1 MDANT
6 LPEIFAHFG
15 KNVKVML
22 VIRHGYKTADGN
34 LTPECVNDVM
44 NDGFPGLTPSIN
56 VLQHGSDFTRTDE
69 TGVAAAVWIRNNGG
83 TITKDLPADS
93 RLGNAQVFAMY
104 NDKVKVQMKEKGW
117 KNYETLAKTNPAG
130 LLRFETELTGF
141 VRETFYQ
148 LETGDVA
155 LIPAHSP
162 TVEAMY
168 NTFSEDRD
176 RRIQFA
182 ELEGIFLVQTE
193 NEDIF
198 VYR

>member
-1 MDANT
+1 MNANT

-22 VIRHGYKTADGN
+22 IIRHGHKAADDR
-34 LTPECVNDVM
+34 LTPECINDIM

-56 VLQHGSDFTRTDE
+56 VLQHGSDFIRTNE
-69 TGVAAAVWIRNNGG
+69 TGVAATVWIRNNGG
-83 TITKDLPADS
+83 TITKNLPSDS
-93 RLGNAQVFAMY
+93 RLGNTRVFAMY
-104 NDKVKVQMKEKGW
+104 NDRVKTQMKEKGW
-117 KNYETLAKTNPAG
+117 KNYEALVKTNPAG
-130 LLRFETELTGF
+130 LLRFETELIGF

-162 TVEAMY
+162 TVEAIY
-168 NTFSEDRD
+168 NTFAEDRD
-176 RRIQFA
+176 RKIQFA
-182 ELEGIFLVQTE
+182 ELEGIFLVQTI